1 MRIVMDAYEKDA
13 LRDIRAWENRKPGA
27 VELALATGLQA
38 MSDTMSSLRGAR
50 EVLVALEQA
59 LNGMISLLNDAAA
72 ASVRAETILAEFRE
86 NGHAVQGTEDI
97 GRLPLQ
103 AVDRTVGYLSTKYTS
118 VAATQG
124 AAEGMG
130 GLAALVGGVPL
141 LTAWS
146 LRAAC
151 EYATYYGFDLR
162 LESERLYA
170 MRVLNAASIVKM
182 TPKLAFL
189 GEMHKIAHELAVRQS
204 WAVLHKNLFSRTV
217 TSLGKSFGLRVTK
230 AKLAQVVPVA
240 GVFIA
245 GGFNAWFVSEVCLT
259 ASMLY
264 RKRFLARAF
273 DDPDLLLA

>member
-59 LNGMISLLNDAAA
+59 LNGMISL
-72 ASVRAETILAEFRE
+72 
-86 NGHAVQGTEDI
+86 
-97 GRLPLQ
+97 
-103 AVDRTVGYLSTKYTS
+103 
-118 VAATQG
+118 
-124 AAEGMG
+124 
-130 GLAALVGGVPL
+130 
-141 LTAWS
+141 
-146 LRAAC
+146 
-151 EYATYYGFDLR
+151 YGFDLR

-189 GEMHKIAHELAVRQS
+189 GEMHKIAHELAVRRS

-217 TSLGKSFGLRVTK
+217 TILGKSFGLRVTK